1 MDSLLNFLVRQKKL
15 ALGFSFSFIIIG
27 LLTFQQIQR
36 DQFPPVDFEV
46 MSVTTAFPGASPED
60 VEKKVTNKIENEL
73 SNVNGIGKL
82 TSTSREGLSSII
94 VSIDQDVNDVLTVK
108 NDIRNAVNRVGDFPE
123 EVSELPR
130 VVDFNIMEIPVID
143 INIDGTVIEYQVAR
157 QITDDLEK
165 ALLMVDGVAR
175 VEKNGY
181 LDSEIQVRVDPKRL
195 DQYNISIDQIKS
207 SIAARNAR
215 FTIGDNNR
223 DDSTKNIVILSEYQN
238 IEDLENTVI
247 KKSFSGPEIKLKDI
261 ASVVIGTSEEK
272 SITRVNGTKG
282 FILSVLKQEQSDII
296 RTVERVKSK
305 VLELQ
310 EYYPEDLNIF
320 FTQDRSVA
328 VENRLNIIKNN
339 GYIGLVLVLIVLGI
353 FLSIKT
359 AFWVAISLPVA
370 LLGTIGLLGLS
381 GETVNLISLSGI
393 ILVLGIVVDDSI
405 IVAESI
411 HHYKSKPGDMY
422 ANVVKGFKR
431 VILPV
436 ATTII
441 TTILVMSS
449 MFLMTGTMGKF
460 IYVLPVVV
468 IFALLLSF
476 LEITFALPAHLA
488 NNKQDKQK
496 TWFIPIENW
505 FERIINR
512 LLVFRYWVVTLFLI
526 VFGFSLWFGITQ
538 MPLNLFPSRG
548 ADTIFVNVE
557 TPNGSSASST
567 EQVVMSVEKIIL
579 EKVGGDLDSLTSKIG
594 SYFSNVANLTIVLT
608 PTSER
613 ELDAEDI
620 ADSLELAAGDI
631 AGAEKINFS
640 VLRPGP
646 PSGEDIEINL
656 VGDNDFQRLRA
667 ADRLEEILS
676 NTKGVKNIIRD
687 DELGKDRIEVVLDFA
702 KMSELGVTYSQV
714 YRDLR
719 TVYSGSYVT
728 NFNIG
733 GKETDVRMYLG
744 GGNFTERYLE
754 SATVSNNQG
763 RLINLTQ
770 FASVRSISGEPDYNH
785 YDGERT
791 VKLSASVDDE
801 ITTPKKALE
810 ITLNKLQIEKNFPQ
824 IRFVSAGGAQE
835 TLESLESFQKAFIFS
850 IFGVFFL
857 IALLFNS
864 YSQPLLVLASVPFAF
879 IGVIWSFYFHGEPL
893 SFFALMGSLALIG
906 VIVNDSLVMVSHL
919 NYIKQ
924 KYSDIESPY
933 KWIARGARGRLRAVV
948 LTSLTTLCG
957 VLPLAYGIGGVDLFL
972 QPMVLA
978 LGYGLLFGT
987 IMTLILL
994 PCMYSMNY
1002 DFIHWLARL
1011 KEKRQSKSKH
1021 A

>member
-1 MDSLLNFLVRQKKL
+1 MDSVLNFLVRQKKL
-15 ALGFSFSFIIIG
+15 ALGFSLSFIIIG

-36 DQFPPVDFEV
+36 DQFPPIDFEI

-73 SNVNGIGKL
+73 SSVNGIGRL

-94 VSIDQDVNDVLTVK
+94 IQIDQNANDVLTVK
-108 NDIRNAVNRVGDFPE
+108 NDIRNAVNRVGGLPE

-143 INIDGTVIEYQVAR
+143 INIDGSIIDYQIAK
-157 QITDDLEK
+157 QIVDDLER
-165 ALLMVDGVAR
+165 ALLAVDGVSR
-175 VEKNGY
+175 VNKNGY
-181 LDSEIQVRVDPKRL
+181 LDNEIQVRINPEKL
-195 DQYNISIDQIKS
+195 DQYNISIDQIRS
-207 SIAARNAR
+207 SISTRNAR
-215 FTIGDNNR
+215 FTVGDNNR
-223 DDSTKNIVILSEYQN
+223 DNNKKNIVILSEYNN
-238 IEDLENTVI
+238 IEELENTVI
-247 KKSFSGPEIKLKDI
+247 RKSFSGPEVRLKDV
-261 ASVVIGTSEEK
+261 AAVVIGNSEEK

-282 FILSVLKQEQSDII
+282 FILSVLKQEQADII

-310 EYYPEDLNIF
+310 DYYPEDLNIF
-320 FTQDRSVA
+320 FSQDRSIA
-328 VENRLNIIKNN
+328 VENRLSIITNN
-339 GYIGLVLVLIVLGI
+339 GYIGLALVLVVLGV

-359 AFWVAISLPVA
+359 AFWVAVSLPVA

-381 GETVNLISLSGI
+381 GETINLISLSGI

-411 HHYKSKPGDMY
+411 HHYKSQPGDMY
-422 ANVVKGFKR
+422 SNVVKGFKR

-436 ATTII
+436 VTTII

-460 IYVLPVVV
+460 VYVLPVVV

-476 LEITFALPAHLA
+476 LEVTFALPAHLA
-488 NNKQDKQK
+488 NKKKDKQK

-505 FERIINR
+505 FEKKVKRI
-512 LLVFRYWVVTLFLI
+512 LVFRYWIVALFLA
-526 VFGFSLWFGITQ
+526 VFGFSLWFGMTQ

-548 ADTIFVNVE
+548 ADTIYVNIE
-557 TPNGSSASST
+557 TPNGTSAQST
-567 EQVVMSVEKIIL
+567 EKVVINVEKIIL
-579 EKVGGDLDSLTSKIG
+579 EKVGKDLDSLTSNIG
-594 SYFSNVANLTIVLT
+594 SYFTNTADLTIVLT

-613 ELDAEDI
+613 EIDAE
-620 ADSLELAAGDI
+620 ALAESLELAVANVE
-631 AGAEKINFS
+631 GAEKIIFS

-646 PSGEDIEINL
+646 PSGNDIEINL
-656 VGDNDFQRLRA
+656 VGDNNLQRSGVTE
-667 ADRLEEILS
+667 RLAEILS
-676 NTKGVKNIIRD
+676 NIQGVENIVRD
-687 DELGKDRIEVVLDFA
+687 DEIGKDRVEVVLDFA
-702 KMSELGVTYSQV
+702 KMNELGVNYSQV

-719 TVYSGSYVT
+719 TVYSGSYAT
-728 NFNIG
+728 NLNLG
-733 GKETDVRMYLG
+733 GKETDVRIYV
-744 GGNFTERYLE
+744 GNGSFTEQFLQ
-754 SATVSNNQG
+754 SATISNNQG
-763 RLINLTQ
+763 RAINLIQ
-770 FASVRSISGEPDYNH
+770 FASVKNISGEPDYNH
-785 YDGERT
+785 YDGERS

-801 ITTPKKALE
+801 ITTPQEALE
-810 ITLNKLQIEKNFPQ
+810 LAIKKLEIEKNFPQ
-824 IRFVSAGGAQE
+824 IRLISGGGAQE
-835 TLESLESFQKAFIFS
+835 TLESLESFQKAFVFS

-919 NYIKQ
+919 NYVKQ
-924 KYSDIESPY
+924 KYSDIEDMHTWVA
-933 KWIARGARGRLRAVV
+933 KGARDRLRAVV
-948 LTSLTTLCG
+948 LTTLTTLCG

-1002 DFIHWLARL
+1002 DFINWLEKIKERRL
-1011 KEKRQSKSKH
+1011 SKV
-1021 A
+1021 